1 MGFYDFRILGDLC
14 YDGRQKFYMSG
25 SVPLTQ
31 RQSQIFQATVQH
43 YIATAEPVGS
53 KTLVE
58 GYDFSVSSATI
69 RNTLS
74 KLEQVGLLYQPYT
87 SAGRVPSDSGYRF
100 YVDNLLSPSHVFFQR
115 VSHVLNGQILTSG
128 LGLELIL
135 RRAAQILASLSGY
148 IAIVT
153 LPKAQTTRL
162 RHLQLVQVESGA
174 VLLILVTTTYETQSV
189 LLRLP
194 ESTCQQSPEAID
206 RELQILSNFL
216 NHHLRGRLLREF
228 TQVDW
233 AELEQELFHY
243 ADILQDHLLA
253 LTRRYHSPEI
263 SQLLVSGVSEVL
275 RQPEFNEL
283 QHLQSLLH
291 LLEDEQDQL
300 WSVVCELMEEETSR
314 NIRLRIGSEN
324 PLEPMRSCSL
334 VTAPYHQEGVA
345 VGSVGVLGPTRM
357 IYEQAIAAVGAA
369 SDYLSQVL
377 S

>member
-1 MGFYDFRILGDLC
+1 
-14 YDGRQKFYMSG
+14 MSG

-31 RQSQIFQATVQH
+31 RQTQIFQATVQH

-100 YVDNLLSPSHVFFQR
+100 YVDHLLNPSQVFFQR
-115 VSHVLNGQILTSG
+115 VSHVLNGQISCLNSG

-189 LLRLP
+189 LLQLP
-194 ESTCQQSPEAID
+194 ESTCQQSSEAID

-216 NHHLRGRLLREF
+216 NHHLRGRLLRDF
-228 TQVDW
+228 TLVDW

-243 ADILQDHLLA
+243 ADILQVHLSA
-253 LTRRYHSPEI
+253 LTRRYQSPEI

-283 QHLQSLLH
+283 QQLQGLLH
-291 LLEDEQDQL
+291 LLEDEQEQL
-300 WSVVCELMEEETSR
+300 WAVVCELMEEETSR
-314 NIRLRIGSEN
+314 SIRLRIGSEN

-334 VTAPYHQEGVA
+334 VTAPYHQEGVP

-369 SDYLSQVL
+369 SHSISQVL
-377 S
+377 A

>member
-1 MGFYDFRILGDLC
+1 ML
-14 YDGRQKFYMSG
+14 G

-31 RQSQIFQATVQH
+31 RQTQIFQATVRH

-100 YVDNLLSPSHVFFQR
+100 YVDHLLSPSQVFFQQ
-115 VSHVLNGQILTSG
+115 VSHVLNGQKIHG
-128 LGLELIL
+128 LDSGLELML

-153 LPKAQTTRL
+153 LPQTQATRL

-194 ESTCQQSPEAID
+194 ESTGQQSSEAID
-206 RELQILSNFL
+206 RQLQILSNFL
-216 NHHLRGRLLREF
+216 NHHLRGRLLQEF

-233 AELEQELFHY
+233 NELEQELFHY
-243 ADILQDHLLA
+243 ADLLRENLKALA
-253 LTRRYHSPEI
+253 LRYHSPEI
-263 SQLLVSGVSEVL
+263 SQLLVSGVAEVL
-275 RQPEFNEL
+275 RQPEFTEL
-283 QHLQSLLH
+283 QQLQSLLH

-300 WSVVCELMEEETSR
+300 WAVVCELMEEEET
-314 NIRLRIGSEN
+314 NMGIRLRIG
-324 PLEPMRSCSL
+324 
-334 VTAPYHQEGVA
+334 
-345 VGSVGVLGPTRM
+345 
-357 IYEQAIAAVGAA
+357 
-369 SDYLSQVL
+369 
-377 S
+377 